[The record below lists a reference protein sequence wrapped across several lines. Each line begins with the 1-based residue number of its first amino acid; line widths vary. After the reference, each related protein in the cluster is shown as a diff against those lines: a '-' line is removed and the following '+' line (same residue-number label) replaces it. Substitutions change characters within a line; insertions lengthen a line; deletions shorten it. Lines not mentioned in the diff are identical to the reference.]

1 MKSIFLRIYGGM
13 LLTLVLVAALGVL
26 TLHLVNEVRG
36 DRYREELA
44 RGTFRLMADEMAGME
59 EVDRKRALLQWSRL
73 MGIPLSLQ
81 KLDALGMDGRDRA
94 RLMNNQ
100 VLVEADG
107 PHQVR
112 IHTQVSLQ
120 EGLVLTGEVE
130 QVSEQLARATI
141 YMLMDELRRFPASE
155 QPYHLARIVRDKR
168 FGFDVHLLRLKEIDL
183 DDDQSRRVEEGDTVL
198 ALGKNGDSIR
208 VVAGIVDTPWV
219 LELGPIYQMNPYP
232 PQLLLLIAV
241 GALPRRWRVLARG
254 RPLIVGGR
262 SLVVPRGRALI
273 VAGRRLSGG
282 ADRVGQE
289 RHRGNGGQDGAG
301 LRAERGEH

>member
-107 PHQVR
+107 PH
-112 IHTQVSLQ
+112 
-120 EGLVLTGEVE
+120 
-130 QVSEQLARATI
+130 
-141 YMLMDELRRFPASE
+141 
-155 QPYHLARIVRDKR
+155 
-168 FGFDVHLLRLKEIDL
+168 
-183 DDDQSRRVEEGDTVL
+183 
-198 ALGKNGDSIR
+198 
-208 VVAGIVDTPWV
+208 
-219 LELGPIYQMNPYP
+219 
-232 PQLLLLIAV
+232 
-241 GALPRRWRVLARG
+241 
-254 RPLIVGGR
+254 
-262 SLVVPRGRALI
+262 
-273 VAGRRLSGG
+273 
-282 ADRVGQE
+282 
-289 RHRGNGGQDGAG
+289 
-301 LRAERGEH
+301 